1 MDSKPSVEDD
11 SMPVTQDAADDE
23 DNLSDMD
30 SHPGSERDAVS
41 EAGSET
47 PSVSDRS
54 SLRNSRS
61 ASNTPTNTRST
72 RSRDNP
78 DFVAKQKSFMA
89 KVQAATT
96 GIDSPMM
103 RPDTPGKRKRDNSA
117 SSSQGSTKKRK
128 YGKNDNNGQD
138 YQNDNYCW
146 ECHREGV
153 FICCEMCP
161 RVFHLKCAGM
171 DKEPEEDW
179 ACSECHAVMQAEN
192 IENRSRAMQLISVEQ
207 LCTLLKFALNRLKTM
222 PGMEPFTK
230 PVDTA
235 EFPTYE
241 DVVVHPV
248 DFTSLERNIKRKFY
262 GSTEAFSSDARWIVH
277 NSVIFN
283 GANSKV
289 TSMARSLVKILK
301 QDMSEIETCPDCY
314 MNAHQKPKTWFIE
327 ACRSAHPLIW
337 ARLKGFPFWPAKAV
351 KWRDGNVDV
360 RFFGRH
366 DRSWVPVKEC
376 FLFSEQMP
384 TPLKN
389 RNKTL
394 ESCLQ
399 EVNEHI
405 VKLRERFG
413 RFKYAP
419 HRVQF
424 NPLDADQIK
433 IMLPNYKTPV
443 PVRVRSQ
450 SRAFSRLSGHSDDET
465 SSVASTDSGA
475 SVRRRKRESG
485 TSSAT
490 QETETEAEIPS
501 QASDH
506 GDDDNRRDGNE
517 STTKEE
523 KPLLDPEIK
532 METKDEDEE
541 MDFPDRGEEEEEEK
555 LKAETNAKTET
566 EEGGDEFDEYPVG
579 NFEDDEEDNE
589 EGDDMALVNGKP
601 LEVKSA
607 TKKTDESEVKK
618 ETVIEEEEK
627 LSSREEDAVKSD
639 RKSPENAEK
648 ENAEAS
654 VDHFEKSEGLDDS
667 DKEDGESE
675 DEEEE
680 EDEEEDDD
688 EDEEVEEEEEGL
700 GNLVLSTEG
709 EDAYEDEETSEKMEP
724 LEYDRKE
731 KTEEKLVAELLKSR
745 TESKMYKDSSEN
757 RVIDNE
763 TEKVK
768 ESETDVLE
776 GECLDKQTHSA
787 HDIRVSSLQENLLNI
802 LKKDE
807 GAELSDSDDG
817 AEKAV
822 KDKSRINA
830 QAQDD
835 FKDKDETSSQG
846 NQSEESDVDEED
858 RDKSLSF
865 KDSNENVESESDSD
879 ECESELKDS
888 VKESDS
894 LVEKNDSESESHCK
908 DNKGAHTNNLDSKE
922 SEVKEATLHVNI
934 VKSGHERSEEKIS
947 IRRDLDDKI
956 QNKLTREC
964 GKSASVN
971 ECESIH
977 KESSSVRDIESMDV
991 DECTL
996 SKKEEKKQN
1005 VDARAEDE
1013 KIEVED
1019 SVSSKST
1026 LLDAVQLMKNMGTIA
1041 ITRVDGKTLE
1051 HSSGGNAKEKER
1063 AEGNDDRKSSSD
1075 DSNRNTPNS
1084 LRPSPAPRVSE
1095 KDMEQ
1100 HISSLGCSVSVT
1112 KAVDKDKDREKEKE
1126 KEKVKMPSGV
1136 DTTRLSPSISIIPV
1150 AGAADR
1156 QRTKTTTAPSASPNE
1171 SQNSPT
1177 VSTQSAPRSSPA
1189 VSQNPPSTSTSSI
1202 SETTPSTVAQSAPQ
1216 RIPSASSS
1224 SSPQTAVGNN
1234 IPPPPPLSHPQA
1246 SQSSVVGQRG
1256 VFGPPPP
1263 GSQVLGMPGARGPI
1277 MSSPGLRMMTSSG
1290 PGVLIPSRMPGGPGM
1305 TPTRHLPP
1313 EAGPLSSQLHKH
1325 SQKLAEVMRAT
1336 LEDVLAGLVG
1346 TGTPEA
1352 RLAALQLE
1360 LERTSW
1366 RHQQE
1371 LAEVR
1376 HNADVM
1382 LVEMR
1387 ANLEAE
1393 KQRAVEE
1400 VRRQMEQQMVEARRQ
1415 MERQMVERLAEVRRQ
1430 MEAEK
1435 QRAVE
1440 ETKKKQW
1447 CANCGKEALFFCCWN
1462 TSYCDYPCQ
1471 QSHWPQHMAVCGQNS
1486 DSGGGE
1492 GGPDSVNGEASGH
1505 SSRVST
1511 PQNLVVTQQYV
1522 DEEGAVALAEEH
1534 RRRKQR
1540 ENPSPLY
1547 GDMALMNRGSPAGG
1561 VPGAMNANAGVPTGS
1576 PNMAALSPGSRAG
1589 MANLGG
1595 PAMAAMAAMAAGSAG
1610 AQGGHG
1616 GVHGGMKMPRYM
1628 PPNILQQQQMYGG
1641 VDPRM
1646 MMMMG
1651 RGMPPGAAAAAMMR
1665 SPMHHFRPRFM

>member
-1 MDSKPSVEDD
+1 MDSKASVEDD
-11 SMPVTQDAADDE
+11 SVPVTQDAIDDE

-30 SHPGSERDAVS
+30 SHTGSERDAVS

-366 DRSWVPVKEC
+366 DRKGEIRSWVPVKEC

-501 QASDH
+501 QTSDH
-506 GDDDNRRDGNE
+506 GDEDNMEEGNE
-517 STTKEE
+517 SAKKEE
-523 KPLLDPEIK
+523 KPLADPEIK
-532 METKDEDEE
+532 KETKDEDELE
-541 MDFPDRGEEEEEEK
+541 DLPDRGEDEEDKFKDEIDTKPEIED
-555 LKAETNAKTET
+555 
-566 EEGGDEFDEYPVG
+566 GGDEFDEYPVG
-579 NFEDDEEDNE
+579 NFEDDDEDNE
-589 EGDDMALVNGKP
+589 EGDEMALVNGKP
-601 LEVKSA
+601 SEIKSVIE
-607 TKKTDESEVKK
+607 KVDESAVKK
-618 ETVIEEEEK
+618 ETVSDDEEKPSNIEEV
-627 LSSREEDAVKSD
+627 VKRD
-639 RKSPENAEK
+639 RKSPESSEK
-648 ENAEAS
+648 ENTDVSAGQ
-654 VDHFEKSEGLDDS
+654 FEKNEGLDDS

-680 EDEEEDDD
+680 EDEED
-688 EDEEVEEEEEGL
+688 EEEEVEEEEEGL

-709 EDAYEDEETSEKMEP
+709 EDAYEDEETSEKMGAE
-724 LEYDRKE
+724 EYERKE
-731 KTEEKLVAELLKSR
+731 KNEEKLVEELLKSR
-745 TESKMYKDSSEN
+745 TDGKADKDVSEN
-757 RVIDNE
+757 RIIDNVVE
-763 TEKVK
+763 NVK
-768 ESETDVLE
+768 ESNTDELQSE
-776 GECLDKQTHSA
+776 SLDRQTQGA
-787 HDIRVSSLQENLLNI
+787 HDIHVSSLQEKLLDI

-807 GAELSDSDDG
+807 GAELSDSEDG
-817 AEKAV
+817 AHKAL
-822 KDKSRINA
+822 KDKPRIATPLQEN
-830 QAQDD
+830 
-835 FKDKDETSSQG
+835 FKEKDEMSSPE

-858 RDKSLSF
+858 MDKSLTF

-879 ECESELKDS
+879 ECESELKNS
-888 VKESDS
+888 VKETKS
-894 LVEKNDSESESHCK
+894 LVEKIDSENESHCK
-908 DNKGAHTNNLDSKE
+908 ENKGAHTNSLDSKE
-922 SEVKEATLHVNI
+922 SEAKEAKLLVNI
-934 VKSGHERSEEKIS
+934 DKSSPERTDEKVSIS
-947 IRRDLDDKI
+947 RDLKETV

-964 GKSASVN
+964 GKSATVN
-971 ECESIH
+971 EYESVH
-977 KESSSVRDIESMDV
+977 KEASSVCDVESMDI
-991 DECTL
+991 DEY
-996 SKKEEKKQN
+996 SVNKKEGKKQE
-1005 VDARAEDE
+1005 VDGRAEDE
-1013 KIEVED
+1013 KMEVED
-1019 SVSSKST
+1019 SASSKST

-1041 ITRVDGKTLE
+1041 ITRVDGKTLD
-1051 HSSGGNAKEKER
+1051 HGCGNAKEKER
-1063 AEGNDDRKSSSD
+1063 AEGNDDKKSSSD

-1084 LRPSPAPRVSE
+1084 RRPSPAPRVSE

-1112 KAVDKDKDREKEKE
+1112 KAVDKDREKEKEKE

-1150 AGAADR
+1150 ASAAER
-1156 QRTKTTTAPSASPNE
+1156 QRTKTTIAPSTSSNE

-1177 VSTQSAPRSSPA
+1177 ISTQSAPRTSPA
-1189 VSQNPPSTSTSSI
+1189 VSQNPSSTSTSSI
-1202 SETTPSTVAQSAPQ
+1202 SEATPSTAAQSAPQ
-1216 RIPSASSS
+1216 RVSSASSS
-1224 SSPQTAVGNN
+1224 SSPHTAGGNN

-1246 SQSSVVGQRG
+1246 SQSNVVGPRG

-1610 AQGGHG
+1610 AQSGHS